1 MKYLVTFQD
10 RLTTKVVEAK
20 SESEASVKAQKL
32 VKNLLVIRAK
42 PIEEKSEN
50 GKSDNK

>member
-10 RLTTKVVEAK
+10 RITTKVIEAK

-32 VKNLLVIRAK
+32 VKNLLVISAK
-42 PIEEKSEN
+42 QIEEKSEN
-50 GKSDNK
+50 AGSDK